1 MSNYGLDKMQLRKY
15 FSYISTSMTTPKAE
29 RSENKAERCSA
40 EKLKKAERCSAF
52 ERSNVQPLVYYIL
65 LFIID

>member
-1 MSNYGLDKMQLRKY
+1 
-15 FSYISTSMTTPKAE
+15 MTTPKAE

-52 ERSNVQPLVYYIL
+52 ERSNVQPLVYLIYN
-65 LFIID
+65 